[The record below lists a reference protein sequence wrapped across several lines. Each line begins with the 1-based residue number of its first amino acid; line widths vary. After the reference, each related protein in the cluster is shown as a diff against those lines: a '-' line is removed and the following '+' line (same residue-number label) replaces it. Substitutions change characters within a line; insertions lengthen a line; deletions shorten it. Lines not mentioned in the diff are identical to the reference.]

1 MLKMFSLQWVK
12 NKLRVIACGLAL
24 ATVASGCSNAG
35 SASSGISD
43 NSQNTG
49 TAITIDNAGVIPVFG
64 TTPTQT
70 VIYVHNN
77 STVTISGINYSVVEN
92 DHQNSSALA
101 QNNSA
106 RVDGSQCVAIA
117 AGQSC
122 ALKITTPQLSEQSNQ
137 GSMLIKAD
145 YQLAKQ
151 AHSFS
156 QLINY
161 AVVEDNLNRT
171 AAGVKFKS
179 GATISGYG
187 NPTGY
192 ATLYLYATG
201 ANQNYKITD
210 LNSSQPALKFNLNL
224 NNVSLAANSV
234 QAIEVISPILA
245 SSISASLSIKSSLLP
260 INTPQNT
267 NFSNSD
273 THSLTGNHSLQENS
287 FSDSVSLAVE
297 PISAGAILIAGTVPL
312 IDTTTGNVSTIT
324 FLNSG
329 NQAALTGVASADNG
343 LFGLSGDCDNQTLA
357 PGTACT
363 IFFQYT
369 ESGGSGSIS
378 VPYTGGSSNSAS
390 GNVTWFNGKGAALVS
405 IAIAD
410 NPLAFS
416 ATVGGSTEVT
426 VKNIGGY
433 TLTNITIPTPRV
445 VGGSATAEVV
455 LPGAGIE
462 CIDGGELPIGSSCT
476 YFVAV
481 NDSATD
487 LNQQINLGFS
497 GTYAGTS
504 GVANYSRV
512 APLTYSSTSYGAI
525 IALSPLSAM
534 SISGDN
540 LESVTQELTISNNGA
555 AAADFTSL
563 GLVNNPAFLAA
574 GNGDCGASLAAGQ
587 SCSLALKLG
596 PTTYSAVE
604 SNGVANYVVNYAAVG
619 QTPAGIESASVAW
632 SVTNIISA
640 PIIEMQ
646 ASVTGCASGNGI
658 TTTCMDNPTATGG
671 SSSSIQVVLTFT
683 NSSTVTDAKTI
694 SLPESSAALFSV
706 PGYVEYSNSCTNG
719 AAINNGSCSIIYDLP
734 ASVATTAF
742 QSNLSKA
749 NFAYNYTYGASGE
762 LSASGTSNLATMI
775 NVVMPT
781 LAIESISAIAQGGQS
796 TATINWGN
804 LYQATAPTTVTSAT
818 GSDGSTVEGLSS
830 ATPATCGSV
839 ASNIASCTSVITTT
853 DSTPTG
859 TGYLLKAS
867 AAGGVS
873 ATPSLFNVILSN
885 NIIFVTSQT
894 WDGNLGGYPGANAK
908 CNAAENKPSGNAA
921 GAGKTY
927 KALLNGNNATTT
939 GVTYYRTDGI
949 TPIANATGGNLV
961 GAASLDNP
969 IGVSGQVWTG
979 DTDNCTNWTTNSSD
993 VRGKVGGSASATGT
1007 WWSLVAGQCSLG
1019 RKLYCV
1025 AQ

>member
-234 QAIEVISPILA
+234 QAIEISSPILA
-245 SSISASLSIKSSLLP
+245 SSISASLSVKSSLLS
-260 INTPQNT
+260 ISARQNISS
-267 NFSNSD
+267 SNSE
-273 THSLTGNHSLQENS
+273 THNLTARNSLQATS

-487 LNQQINLGFS
+487 LNQQINLGFQAS
-497 GTYAGTS
+497 YIGANGI
-504 GVANYSRV
+504 ANYSRV
-512 APLTYSSTSYGAI
+512 VPLSYSSTSYGAI
-525 IALSPLSAM
+525 IALSTLSSM
-534 SISGDN
+534 SISGNN
-540 LESVTQELTISNNGA
+540 LESATQSLTISNNGA
-555 AAADFTSL
+555 AAADLTSL
-563 GLVNNPAFLAA
+563 GLVDNPAYLTA
-574 GNGDCGASLAAGQ
+574 NSSDCGSSLGAGS
-587 SCSLALKLG
+587 SCDVALKLG
-596 PTTYSAVE
+596 PTYSYLE
-604 SNGVANYVVNYAAVG
+604 SSGVASYVVNYAAVG
-619 QTPAGIESASVAW
+619 QTPAGVESASVTW
-632 SVTNIISA
+632 SVAPDLPNIT
-640 PIIEMQ
+640 MV

-658 TTTCMDNPTATGG
+658 TTTCLDNPTATGG

-734 ASVATTAF
+734 ASAATTAF
-742 QSNLSKA
+742 QSNLSNA
-749 NFAYNYTYGASGE
+749 DFAYNYTYGASGE

>member
-1 MLKMFSLQWVK
+1 MLKMFSLQLVK
-12 NKLRVIACGLAL
+12 NKFVVIAFGLAL

-35 SASSGISD
+35 NTTSTQAN
-43 NSQNTG
+43 NSQNTA

-64 TTPTQT
+64 NSATST
-70 VIYVHNN
+70 VVYVHNN
-77 STVTISGINYSVVEN
+77 SSSTISGITYTLAN
-92 DHQNSSALA
+92 NSSGSL
-101 QNNSA
+101 
-106 RVDGSQCVAIA
+106 DGSQCVAIA

-171 AAGVKFKS
+171 VAGVKFKS

-201 ANQNYKITD
+201 VNQNYKITD
-210 LNSSQPALKFNLNL
+210 LISSQPSLKFNLNL
-224 NNVSLAANSV
+224 NNVTLAANSV
-234 QAIEVISPILA
+234 QAIEISSPILA
-245 SSISASLSIKSSLLP
+245 SSISASLSVKSSLLS
-260 INTPQNT
+260 ISARQNISS
-267 NFSNSD
+267 SNSE
-273 THSLTGNHSLQENS
+273 THNLTARNSLQATS

-363 IFFQYT
+363 ISFQYT
-369 ESGGSGSIS
+369 ESGGGGSIR

-481 NDSATD
+481 SDSATD
-487 LNQQINLGFS
+487 LDQQINLGFS

-574 GNGDCGASLAAGQ
+574 GSGDCGASLAAGE
-587 SCSLALKLG
+587 SCTLALKLG
-596 PTTYSAVE
+596 PTNYSDVE
-604 SNGVANYVVNYAAVG
+604 SSGVANYVVNYAAVG

-640 PIIEMQ
+640 PVIEMQ

-742 QSNLSKA
+742 QSNLSQA

-762 LSASGTSNLATMI
+762 LSASATSNLATMI

-781 LAIESISAIAQGGQS
+781 LSIESITAIVPGGQS
-796 TATINWGN
+796 TATINWGK

-839 ASNIASCTSVITTT
+839 ASNIASCTSVVTTT
-853 DSTPTG
+853 DSTSVG
-859 TGYLLKAS
+859 TGYLFNAS
-867 AAGGVS
+867 AAGGIS
-873 ATPSLFNVILSN
+873 ATPSSFKVVLSN
-885 NIIFVTSQT
+885 NVIFVTT
-894 WDGNLGGYPGANAK
+894 GLWNGDLGGFAGADAK
-908 CNAAENKPSGNAA
+908 CNADANKPSGSDA

-927 KALLNGNNATTT
+927 KALLNGNNATTS
-939 GVTYYRTDGI
+939 GVTYYRTGGI
-949 TPIANATGGNLV
+949 TPIAVATGGNLV
-961 GAASLDNP
+961 GAASLENS
-969 IGVSGQVWTG
+969 IGSGQVWTG
-979 DTDNCTNWTTNSSD
+979 ATDNDGATYNCTNWTTNSSG
-993 VRGKVGGSASATGT
+993 VSGRVGASANPIN
-1007 WWSLVAGQCSLG
+1007 WWSFLTATCNNL

>member
-1 MLKMFSLQWVK
+1 MLKMFSLQLVK
-12 NKLRVIACGLAL
+12 NKFVVIAFGIAL

-35 SASSGISD
+35 NTTSTQAN
-43 NSQNTG
+43 NSQNTS
-49 TAITIDNAGVIPVFG
+49 TAITIDNAGIIPVFG
-64 TTPTQT
+64 NSATST
-70 VIYVHNN
+70 VVYVHNN
-77 STVTISGINYSVVEN
+77 SSSTISGITYTLAN
-92 DHQNSSALA
+92 NSSGSL
-101 QNNSA
+101 
-106 RVDGSQCVAIA
+106 DGSQCVAIA

-201 ANQNYKITD
+201 VNQNYKTTD
-210 LNSSQPALKFNLNL
+210 LISSQPSLKFNLNL
-224 NNVSLAANSV
+224 NNVTLAANSV
-234 QAIEVISPILA
+234 QAIEVSSPILA
-245 SSISASLSIKSSLLP
+245 SSISASLSVKSSLLS
-260 INTPQNT
+260 ISARQNISS
-267 NFSNSD
+267 SNSEP
-273 THSLTGNHSLQENS
+273 HNLTARNSLQATS

-297 PISAGAILIAGTVPL
+297 PISASAILIAGTVPL

-329 NQAALTGVASADNG
+329 NQAAVTGVASADNG

-363 IFFQYT
+363 ISFQYT
-369 ESGGSGSIS
+369 ESGGSGSIT

-481 NDSATD
+481 SDSATD
-487 LNQQINLGFS
+487 LGQQINLGFS
-497 GTYAGTS
+497 ASYAGTT

-512 APLTYSSTSYGAI
+512 SPLTYSSTSYGAI

-574 GNGDCGASLAAGQ
+574 GSGDCGASLAAGQ
-587 SCSLALKLG
+587 SCTLALKLG
-596 PTTYSAVE
+596 PTNYSYVE
-604 SNGVANYVVNYAAVG
+604 SSGVANYVVNYAAVG
-619 QTPAGIESASVAW
+619 QTPAGVESTSVAW
-632 SVTNIISA
+632 SVTPNLPNIT
-640 PIIEMQ
+640 MV

-683 NSSTVTDAKTI
+683 NSSTVTAAKTI

-734 ASVATTAF
+734 ASAATTAF
-742 QSNLSKA
+742 KSNLSKA

-775 NVVMPT
+775 DVVMPT
-781 LAIESISAIAQGGQS
+781 LAIESITAIAQGGQS

-839 ASNIASCTSVITTT
+839 ASNLASCTSVITTT

-859 TGYLLKAS
+859 TGYLFNAS
-867 AAGGVS
+867 AAGGIT
-873 ATPSLFNVILSN
+873 ATPSSFKVVLSN
-885 NIIFVTSQT
+885 NVIFVTSQT
-894 WDGNLGGYPGANAK
+894 WDGNLGGFDGANVK

-939 GVTYYRTDGI
+939 GVTYYRADGI

-979 DTDNCTNWTTNSSD
+979 GTDNCTNWTTNSGD

>member
-1 MLKMFSLQWVK
+1 MGSFQMLKMFSLQWVK

-35 SASSGISD
+35 GASSGISD
-43 NSQNTG
+43 NSQNIG
-49 TAITIDNAGVIPVFG
+49 TAITIDNAGVVPVFG
-64 TTPTQT
+64 AVPTST
-70 VIYVHNN
+70 VVYVHNN
-77 STVTISGINYSVVEN
+77 SSSTISGITYTLT
-92 DHQNSSALA
+92 DNSSG
-101 QNNSA
+101 SI
-106 RVDGSQCVAIA
+106 DGSQCVAIA

-122 ALKITTPQLSEQSNQ
+122 ALKIITPQLSEQSNQ

-161 AVVEDNLNRT
+161 AVVEDNLNR
-171 AAGVKFKS
+171 AASGVKFKS

-210 LNSSQPALKFNLNL
+210 LTSSQPSLKFNLNL
-224 NNVSLAANSV
+224 NNVTLAANSV

-245 SSISASLSIKSSLLP
+245 SSISASLSVKSSLLP

-329 NQAALTGVASADNG
+329 NQAAVTGVASADNG

-378 VPYTGGSSNSAS
+378 VPYTGGASNSAS

-433 TLTNITIPTPRV
+433 TLTNITLPTPRV

-476 YFVAV
+476 YFVVV
-481 NDSATD
+481 NDSETD
-487 LNQQINLGFS
+487 LNQQINLGFQAS
-497 GTYAGTS
+497 YIGANGI
-504 GVANYSRV
+504 ANYSRV
-512 APLTYSSTSYGAI
+512 VPLSYSSTSYGAI

-534 SISGDN
+534 LISGDN
-540 LESVTQELTISNNGA
+540 LESATQSLTISNNGA
-555 AAADFTSL
+555 AAADLTSL
-563 GLVNNPAFLAA
+563 DLVNNPDYLTA
-574 GNGDCGASLAAGQ
+574 NSSDCGSSLGAGS
-587 SCSLALKLG
+587 SCDVALKLG
-596 PTTYSAVE
+596 PTYSYLE
-604 SNGVANYVVNYAAVG
+604 SSGVASYVVNYAAVG
-619 QTPAGIESASVAW
+619 QTPAGVESASVTW
-632 SVTNIISA
+632 SVA
-640 PIIEMQ
+640 PDLPNVTMV

-683 NSSTVTDAKTI
+683 NSSSATAATTI
-694 SLPESSAALFSV
+694 SLPESSSSLFTV
-706 PGYVEYSNSCTNG
+706 PGYSLFSNSCTNG
-719 AAINNGSCSIIYDLP
+719 AAANNGSCTIIYALP
-734 ASVATTAF
+734 SSVATTAF
-742 QSNLSKA
+742 QSNLSRA
-749 NFAYNYTYGASGE
+749 DFAYNYTYGASGE

-804 LYQATAPTTVTSAT
+804 LYQATAPTTITSAT
-818 GSDGSTVEGLSS
+818 ASDGSTAVTDLSS

-873 ATPSLFNVILSN
+873 ATPSSFNVILSN

-894 WDGNLGGYPGANAK
+894 WDGNLGGFAGANAK

-1007 WWSLVAGQCSLG
+1007 WWSLAAGQCSLG

>member
-1 MLKMFSLQWVK
+1 MLKMFSLQLVK
-12 NKLRVIACGLAL
+12 NKFVVIAFGLAL

-35 SASSGISD
+35 NTTSTQAN
-43 NSQNTG
+43 NSQNTA
-49 TAITIDNAGVIPVFG
+49 TAITIDNAGIIPVFG
-64 TTPTQT
+64 NSATST
-70 VIYVHNN
+70 VVYVHNN
-77 STVTISGINYSVVEN
+77 SSSTISGITYTLAN
-92 DHQNSSALA
+92 NSSGSL
-101 QNNSA
+101 
-106 RVDGSQCVAIA
+106 DGSQCVAIA

-145 YQLAKQ
+145 YQLSKQ

-161 AVVEDNLNRT
+161 AVVEDKLNRT

-187 NPTGY
+187 NSTGY
-192 ATLYLYATG
+192 ATLYLYASG
-201 ANQNYKITD
+201 ANQNYTIMD
-210 LNSSQPALKFNLNL
+210 LSANQPSLKFNPNL
-224 NNVSLAANSV
+224 NNITLASNSV
-234 QAIEVISPILA
+234 QAIEVSSPILA
-245 SSISASLSIKSSLLP
+245 SSISASLSVKSSLLS
-260 INTPQNT
+260 ISARQNISS
-267 NFSNSD
+267 SNSE
-273 THSLTGNHSLQENS
+273 THNLTARNSLQATS

-297 PISAGAILIAGTVPL
+297 PISVGAILIAGTVPL

-329 NQAALTGVASADNG
+329 NQAAVTGVASADNG

-363 IFFQYT
+363 ISFQYT
-369 ESGGSGSIS
+369 ESGGSGSIT

-481 NDSATD
+481 SDSATD
-487 LNQQINLGFS
+487 LGQQINLGFS
-497 GTYAGTS
+497 ASYAGTT

-512 APLTYSSTSYGAI
+512 SPLTYSSTSYGAI
-525 IALSPLSAM
+525 IALSTLSSM

-540 LESVTQELTISNNGA
+540 LESATQSLTISNNGA
-555 AAADFTSL
+555 AAADLTSL
-563 GLVNNPAFLAA
+563 GLVNNPAYLTA
-574 GNGDCGASLAAGQ
+574 NSSDCGSSLAAGS
-587 SCSLALKLG
+587 SCNVALKLG
-596 PTTYSAVE
+596 PTYSYIE
-604 SNGVANYVVNYAAVG
+604 SSGVASYVVNYAAVG
-619 QTPAGIESASVAW
+619 QTPAGVESASVAW
-632 SVTNIISA
+632 SVAPNLPNIT
-640 PIIEMQ
+640 MV

-671 SSSSIQVVLTFT
+671 SSGSIQVVLTFT
-683 NSSTVTDAKTI
+683 NLSTVTAAKTI

-734 ASVATTAF
+734 ASAATTAF
-742 QSNLSKA
+742 KSNLSKA
-749 NFAYNYTYGASGE
+749 DFAYNYTYGASGE
-762 LSASGTSNLATMI
+762 LSASSTSNLATMI

-781 LAIESISAIAQGGQS
+781 LAIESINAIARGGQS

-804 LYQATAPTTVTSAT
+804 LYQATVPTTNTSAT
-818 GSDGSTVEGLSS
+818 ASDGSTAVTGLSS
-830 ATPATCGSV
+830 ATPSTCGSV
-839 ASNIASCTSVITTT
+839 VSNIASCTSVITTT
-853 DSTPTG
+853 DSTPAG
-859 TGYLLKAS
+859 IGYLLNAS

-873 ATPSLFNVILSN
+873 ATPRSFNVVLSN
-885 NIIFVTSQT
+885 NIIFVTSGS
-894 WDGNLGGYPGANAK
+894 WNGNLGGYSGADAK
-908 CNAAENKPSGNAA
+908 CNADVNKPSGGAA

-927 KALLNGNNATTT
+927 KALLNGNNATTI
-939 GVTYYRTDGI
+939 GVTYYKTGGI
-949 TPIANATGGNLV
+949 TLIAEATGGNLV
-961 GAASLDNP
+961 GAASLDNA
-969 IGVSGQVWTG
+969 IGSGQVWTG
-979 DTDNCTNWTTNSSD
+979 ATVNCNNWIANDVNGTTGTSGSPTSSWW
-993 VRGKVGGSASATGT
+993 SASTAI
-1007 WWSLVAGQCSLG
+1007 CSNS
-1019 RKLYCV
+1019 RRLYCV